1 MWSGRMQTFEICLL
15 LAVLSQVTLFVTA
28 ATCAV
33 SDSDQATFSADGVCD
48 SGLNTDGC
56 GWDGGDCCRQS
67 CVEPF
72 DTNGCP
78 RDGVPF
84 NCLDPKYS
92 NNEASFATFEGGVC
106 TDQAG
111 YCRIEYYDQ
120 CERAAAL
127 LGLSDTKVGTALNTT
142 SRVAGCYHTASGLLR
157 FNEDFTSEK
166 SASSDVNIC
175 ILCSDTS
182 TTTTTAPSNCGYSD
196 CKGVPLYKC
205 SLDQCVDLSNIYLGA
220 NSLTGTIPES
230 IGVALSSTLV
240 GALRLDGNQLS
251 GTIPSSIGS
260 LTLLDTLYLQ
270 RNLLTGTIPPSI
282 CCLIPDDATT
292 ATPSGF
298 VPRLQTCHISYRMRG
313 SETNDFSCP
322 LPSACADYLAKV
334 SGVSGCGLGWAL
346 DGTDPLCDGSLTNEK
361 DKVVCPAPGDTTST
375 TTAKKITTTTSTTIF
390 TGKVTTTMTTEGK
403 TTTTTEGKTTTPAT
417 TANGKLTTTS
427 IVKETPAEVSTP
439 GPLTTFDN
447 TTLPTSIAKLSTVQ
461 GTTTSVTSTSTLTTN
476 STTASIT
483 SGTSSATTT
492 ITSTSTAAWPQ
503 NVSSAPPITTSSAPL
518 PDCAIDSS
526 ACAVLFSD
534 AWTFE
539 ECEQWKA
546 ETTQVQR
553 TQAYL
558 SAVTA
563 AISAANGCA
572 QDSVGP
578 APAPSPIAKCFSE
591 TDLFN
596 TDSVA
601 LTQCGSIT
609 AALPVLA
616 GEATA
621 AFSATF
627 DVAGN
632 ETGVDIFLNNRSLP
646 VKKIYVIV
654 EATTRPATTTTTTLV
669 DGGVVAALGGTT
681 NTILVFTFS
690 GVGLFLLVFGIAA
703 GALRAKAQRDKKRAH
718 GDSDDIT
725 SDENSVPSRATTPSQ
740 EKSTVVAEHASQQGS
755 PRTGPALAVVVRRP
769 ATVPV
774 PARVKESRARA
785 EALAAKAQ
793 PQYATR
799 QPQSVRDA
807 LRCIYATSP
816 EGDDAKRRSVQKITA
831 AGAPPPLYGI
841 DVGESPT
848 KGSTPQQERSV
859 LFLSQRL

>member
-1 MWSGRMQTFEICLL
+1 M
-15 LAVLSQVTLFVTA
+15 
-28 ATCAV
+28 
-33 SDSDQATFSADGVCD
+33 
-48 SGLNTDGC
+48 
-56 GWDGGDCCRQS
+56 
-67 CVEPF
+67 
-72 DTNGCP
+72 
-78 RDGVPF
+78 
-84 NCLDPKYS
+84 
-92 NNEASFATFEGGVC
+92 
-106 TDQAG
+106 
-111 YCRIEYYDQ
+111 
-120 CERAAAL
+120 
-127 LGLSDTKVGTALNTT
+127 
-142 SRVAGCYHTASGLLR
+142 
-157 FNEDFTSEK
+157 
-166 SASSDVNIC
+166 
-175 ILCSDTS
+175 
-182 TTTTTAPSNCGYSD
+182 
-196 CKGVPLYKC
+196 
-205 SLDQCVDLSNIYLGA
+205 
-220 NSLTGTIPES
+220 
-230 IGVALSSTLV
+230 
-240 GALRLDGNQLS
+240 
-251 GTIPSSIGS
+251 
-260 LTLLDTLYLQ
+260 
-270 RNLLTGTIPPSI
+270 
-282 CCLIPDDATT
+282 
-292 ATPSGF
+292 
-298 VPRLQTCHISYRMRG
+298 
-313 SETNDFSCP
+313 
-322 LPSACADYLAKV
+322 
-334 SGVSGCGLGWAL
+334 
-346 DGTDPLCDGSLTNEK
+346 
-361 DKVVCPAPGDTTST
+361 
-375 TTAKKITTTTSTTIF
+375 
-390 TGKVTTTMTTEGK
+390 
-403 TTTTTEGKTTTPAT
+403 
-417 TANGKLTTTS
+417 
-427 IVKETPAEVSTP
+427 
-439 GPLTTFDN
+439 
-447 TTLPTSIAKLSTVQ
+447 
-461 GTTTSVTSTSTLTTN
+461 
-476 STTASIT
+476 
-483 SGTSSATTT
+483 
-492 ITSTSTAAWPQ
+492 
-503 NVSSAPPITTSSAPL
+503 
-518 PDCAIDSS
+518 
-526 ACAVLFSD
+526 
-534 AWTFE
+534 
-539 ECEQWKA
+539 
-546 ETTQVQR
+546 QR

-646 VKKIYVIV
+646 VKVGRTCVAFAGGTVVCMVWCVRIDAYNNFASLRLRFSNMQKIYVIV

-816 EGDDAKRRSVQKITA
+816 EGTFSVHACSRMLQNSQAMCESGA
-831 AGAPPPLYGI
+831 AATFEYWQSMHHWTVRAASI
-841 DVGESPT
+841 NMAV
-848 KGSTPQQERSV
+848 
-859 LFLSQRL
+859 